1 MPGGRDSGGPFRV
14 AQMRPAS
21 IHSNAR
27 SATVPAVHGNRN
39 LEFPMN
45 RILLVM
51 IACALGLS
59 ITGCG
64 TPNSFVVSGAVT
76 GLATNGLVLI
86 DNGTNSVAVPADA
99 SSFEFSERVES
110 GGSYDVAIGTQ
121 PTGLTCSVTQGSGSN
136 VQENVSDV
144 SVSCAPETFVISG
157 TIKGLT
163 ASGLTL
169 QDNGGDDLTV
179 AANSNSFEFSSPVA
193 YGGDYDV
200 AVSVQPSGLTCTV
213 SHAAGTDVVATVND
227 VAIACNATTYEIGG
241 AISGLTM
248 SGLTLEDN
256 GGDPLAVTANA
267 TSFQFTDPVSAGG
280 AYDVTVTT
288 QPAGL
293 VCSVGYGTGSDL
305 QTNVSTVQVTC
316 APTTLTI
323 GGAISGL
330 TSNGLILQNNAGD
343 NLLVPAAT
351 SSFQFVTPVAYG
363 GAYNVTVLSQPPGL
377 TCTVT
382 DGSSSNVTQNVVD
395 VSVSCI
401 TNPVYTV
408 VPSAGANGTV
418 SPSTPQTVNSG
429 GSVTFTATPNTGFA
443 VDQWIVDGSAVQSGG
458 SVYTLT
464 NVSANAT
471 VAVTF
476 AQTTMSLSTS
486 SLALSVMNTGLNA
499 SLTGTPRQIIVTN
512 NGSISATNVTVNSG
526 TPLPSGTTMTTTCV
540 ATLAPSSSCS
550 ITITPGAQATS
561 DCQFGSAPTPSA
573 VSVSAVDATTVQA
586 NVSVLSFGCIYQ
598 GGYVY
603 SIDDTT
609 PTTSSIDG
617 AVAAP
622 ADGSAGIQ
630 WYNGTNVAT
639 NASSLS
645 DGASN
650 TQLIVAVQGSGSYAA
665 SLCATSAVSGYSD
678 WYLPAENE
686 LSLVYANVASNAIG
700 GFASGDYWSSTEYN
714 AYPLWYAEAEV
725 FSAGGAQNNYI
736 KAIALRVR
744 CVRRIN

>member
-1 MPGGRDSGGPFRV
+1 
-14 AQMRPAS
+14 
-21 IHSNAR
+21 
-27 SATVPAVHGNRN
+27 
-39 LEFPMN
+39 
-45 RILLVM
+45 M
-51 IACALGLS
+51 IVCALGLS
-59 ITGCG
+59 ITACHSQYG
-64 TPNSFVVSGAVT
+64 TPRSFVISGTVT
-76 GLATNGLVLI
+76 GLTTNGLILT
-86 DNGTNSVAVPADA
+86 DNGTNSVTVPADA
-99 SSFEFSERVES
+99 SSFEFSVQVES
-110 GGSYDVAIGTQ
+110 GGAYDVAIGTQ
-121 PTGLTCSVTQGSGSN
+121 PTGLTCSVTRGSGSN
-136 VQENVSDV
+136 TRENVTDV

-200 AVSVQPSGLTCTV
+200 AVSAQPSGLTCTV
-213 SHAAGTDVVATVND
+213 SHAAGTDVTATVNG
-227 VAIACNATTYEIGG
+227 VAIACNGTTYEIGG
-241 AISGLTM
+241 AISGLTT

-256 GGDPLAVTANA
+256 GGDALAVPANA
-267 TSFQFTDPVSAGG
+267 TSFQFNDPVSAGG
-280 AYDVTVTT
+280 AYDVTITT

-293 VCSVGYGTGSDL
+293 VCSVGYGAGSDL
-305 QTNVSTVQVTC
+305 QANVSTVKVTC
-316 APTTLTI
+316 APTAFTI

-330 TSNGLILQNNAGD
+330 TSSGLVLQNNAGD
-343 NLLVPAAT
+343 DLLVSAAS
-351 SSFQFVTPVAYG
+351 SSFQFITPVAYG
-363 GAYNVTVLSQPPGL
+363 GAYNVTVLSQPAAL

-382 DGSSSNVTQNVVD
+382 NGSSSNVTQNVVD

-401 TNPVYTV
+401 TNLVYTV

-418 SPSTPQTVNSG
+418 SPSIPQTVNPG

-443 VDQWIVDGSAVQSGG
+443 VDQWIVDGSVVQSGG
-458 SVYTLT
+458 SVYILT
-464 NVSANAT
+464 NVSANTT

-476 AQTTMSLSTS
+476 AQTTLSLSIS
-486 SLALSVMNTGLNA
+486 SLGLSVMDAGLNA

-512 NGSISATNVTVNSG
+512 NGSITATNVAVNSG
-526 TPLPSGTTMTTTCV
+526 TPLPSGTFMATTC
-540 ATLAPSSSCS
+540 AGTLAPSSSCS

-561 DCQFGSAPTPSA
+561 DCQFGSAPAPSA
-573 VSVSAVDATTVQA
+573 VSVSADDATTVQA
-586 NVSVLSFGCIYQ
+586 NVDVLSFGCIYQ

-609 PTTSSIDG
+609 PQTSSIG
-617 AVAAP
+617 GGVAAP
-622 ADGSAGIQ
+622 ADDSASIQ
-630 WYNGTNVAT
+630 WYNGTDVTT

-650 TQLIVAVQGSGSYAA
+650 TQLIVAVQGGGSYAA

-678 WYLPAENE
+678 WYLPAVNE

-700 GFASGDYWSSTEYN
+700 DFASGDYWSSTEYN
-714 AYPLWYAEAEV
+714 VDPPFFAGAEA
-725 FSAGGAQNNYI
+725 FSAGGAQSYDN
-736 KAIALRVR
+736 KAIALGVR